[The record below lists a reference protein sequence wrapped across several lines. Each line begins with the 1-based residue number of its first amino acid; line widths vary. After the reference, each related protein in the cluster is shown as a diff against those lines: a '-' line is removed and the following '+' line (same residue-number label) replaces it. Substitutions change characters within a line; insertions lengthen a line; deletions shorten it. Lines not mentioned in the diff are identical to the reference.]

1 MMKRIMIIG
10 CGGAGKSTLARELG
24 AKLGL
29 PVHPLDRLFWRSGW
43 VPTPRDE
50 WAQIQTQLCAA
61 PAWIIEGNYGGTM
74 DIRLAACDTVI
85 FLDYPRRICLWRA
98 IKRFLTYRGRV
109 RPDMT
114 DGCQERLNWDFLRW
128 IWRYRRHYRPEFVAK
143 LDRLG
148 ADKTVIRLTHPAA
161 TKAFLRQ
168 LPG

>member
-1 MMKRIMIIG
+1 MQRIIIIG

-24 AKLGL
+24 ARLGL
-29 PVHPLDRLFWRSGW
+29 PVHHLDRLFWRSGW

-85 FLDYPRRICLWRA
+85 FLDYARHVCVWRMLRRWWQ
-98 IKRFLTYRGRV
+98 YRDRS

-114 DGCQERLNWDFLRW
+114 EGCPERLNFEFFLW
-128 IWRYRRHYRPEFVAK
+128 IWRFRRRSRPRIEGK
-143 LDRLG
+143 LVGL
-148 ADKTVIRLTHPAA
+148 APTKT
-161 TKAFLRQ
+161 
-168 LPG
+168 